1 MTGMVM
7 RNTFAAFA
15 AAVFFMTAT
24 DLSAQISATRVEGA
38 DKSDVED
45 IVIVFKMHFDIG
57 YTDWSEAV
65 LQKYTTSMIGQ
76 ALGSVERTACLPEE
90 EQFVWTL
97 PGWPMKYILENT
109 EGEVRAAAEDAVRTG
124 RFAVHALPF
133 TFETESS
140 DLETLVRGMEFS
152 SGINREYGLPLP
164 RGAKL
169 TDVPSHSW
177 ILPTILSHAGVK
189 ILHIGCNSGSASPEV
204 PVVFWWEGPD
214 GSRLLTFNWAEY
226 YGSGVMPPENW
237 PYKTWLAMIHTHENT
252 GAPTPEEVAAV
263 LAEARAKAPGARI
276 RIGRLEDFYD
286 ALMAE
291 NPDIP
296 VVRGDMPD
304 TWIHGYMSM
313 PDAVKINKHLQRT
326 IYQTEALNTLLG
338 DWGVQTS
345 DCSGHVDDAVEQ
357 SLLFDEHTFGLALSH
372 GRQEDWKYGDDFK
385 VARAKGGYGFI
396 EESWYEKEAHA
407 HNALHSIIP
416 VRRRDMAALAGAVAV
431 EGRRV
436 VVYNQLPWA
445 RSGFVSFPLE
455 VYQKNF
461 KVTALKDAVTGE
473 VIPVE
478 DSGNILSFHASDV
491 PAMGYR
497 TYSVMTGDADTVPDD
512 GFPLELDSLSGVI
525 GNRYFR
531 VAINTDDGSLLSVLD
546 RLHGTELADSD
557 GQYGFGEYIHER
569 FGNEEIAR
577 YNSAYVKP
585 SSHGWADQEM
595 GRPVDPALEYSCS
608 RGRVSHIRYDISD
621 VSVSATAFCHID
633 AKPGQEREEYLMTYT
648 LYRESPYL
656 EINWYPDVYGTD
668 PQPEA
673 GWLAFP
679 SGIEG
684 PRFRLGRTGAVVD
697 PSSDF
702 VRNTN
707 TDYCFVN
714 TGLAVTGSDGNG
726 IGLNSPDAPAVS
738 LGRPGLYRFSRDY
751 VPEKADIFVNLYN
764 TQWGTNFREWI
775 ADRPS
780 ATVYVWPVRE
790 YDNASSLITPV
801 EETRSPMFAAYSDG
815 NAGELPPSMEGVSV
829 SEEGVLVT
837 AFRGSEDSTL
847 LRLWEQAGTDRE
859 CAVTLPAG
867 VYGSAAL
874 CDLRGTVLEQPV
886 PLDGDTLTV
895 SLKAYSPLSVILYRK
910 P

>member
-1 MTGMVM
+1 M

-345 DCSGHVDDAVEQ
+345 DCSGHVDDAMEQ

-372 GRQEDWKYGDDFK
+372 GRQEGWKYGDDFMNYLNEMIPYVK
-385 VARAKGGYGFI
+385 SKGLSPIEIRARAK
-396 EESWYEKEAHA
+396 
-407 HNALHSIIP
+407 
-416 VRRRDMAALAGAVAV
+416 R
-431 EGRRV
+431 
-436 VVYNQLPWA
+436 
-445 RSGFVSFPLE
+445 
-455 VYQKNF
+455 
-461 KVTALKDAVTGE
+461 
-473 VIPVE
+473 
-478 DSGNILSFHASDV
+478 
-491 PAMGYR
+491 
-497 TYSVMTGDADTVPDD
+497 
-512 GFPLELDSLSGVI
+512 
-525 GNRYFR
+525 
-531 VAINTDDGSLLSVLD
+531 
-546 RLHGTELADSD
+546 
-557 GQYGFGEYIHER
+557 
-569 FGNEEIAR
+569 
-577 YNSAYVKP
+577 
-585 SSHGWADQEM
+585 
-595 GRPVDPALEYSCS
+595 
-608 RGRVSHIRYDISD
+608 
-621 VSVSATAFCHID
+621 
-633 AKPGQEREEYLMTYT
+633 
-648 LYRESPYL
+648 
-656 EINWYPDVYGTD
+656 
-668 PQPEA
+668 
-673 GWLAFP
+673 
-679 SGIEG
+679 
-684 PRFRLGRTGAVVD
+684 
-697 PSSDF
+697 
-702 VRNTN
+702 
-707 TDYCFVN
+707 
-714 TGLAVTGSDGNG
+714 
-726 IGLNSPDAPAVS
+726 
-738 LGRPGLYRFSRDY
+738 
-751 VPEKADIFVNLYN
+751 
-764 TQWGTNFREWI
+764 
-775 ADRPS
+775 
-780 ATVYVWPVRE
+780 
-790 YDNASSLITPV
+790 
-801 EETRSPMFAAYSDG
+801 
-815 NAGELPPSMEGVSV
+815 
-829 SEEGVLVT
+829 
-837 AFRGSEDSTL
+837 
-847 LRLWEQAGTDRE
+847 
-859 CAVTLPAG
+859 
-867 VYGSAAL
+867 
-874 CDLRGTVLEQPV
+874 
-886 PLDGDTLTV
+886 
-895 SLKAYSPLSVILYRK
+895 
-910 P
+910 